1 MKTCVFITGTNAV
14 GKSSLARAIIN
25 RFGGIDKISNQ
36 VTYCKNG
43 SVSLAGKYGETRYG
57 GVDSIT
63 NDKGISCT
71 SLLAEVVEEALRHS
85 EVVFCEGSFMNT
97 FGMNLINAMFKAQ
110 RYLVVS
116 LYLPPPIIYKRLI
129 DRSLGKNGKRN
140 VELILKKQRQAM
152 VAARKWE
159 QIGVPVLQFN
169 TSEITVEEEL
179 EKVIT
184 KVSEL
189 CGKDMTRP

>member
-1 MKTCVFITGTNAV
+1 MKTCVFITGTHAV

-25 RFGGIDKISNQ
+25 RYGGVDRTANQ

-57 GVDSIT
+57 GVDRIT

-97 FGMNLINAMFKAQ
+97 FGINLTNAMFKAQ

-140 VELILKKQRQAM
+140 LELIFEKQRRAM

-179 EKVIT
+179 EKVLT

-189 CGKDMTRP
+189 CGMDMTRP